1 MGDTKFS
8 LSTAEPQI
16 RSFLTKIIRL
26 AGLDVSFEISPG
38 LHTHPDLEDPEIVVK
53 FSGPDVDVLLAN
65 KAETLLSLE
74 HLTMEV
80 LHMPSE
86 THSLLCFD
94 ANDYRL
100 LRIEELRMSAV
111 AAADRVKQTGKPFHF
126 SPMTSRERRIIHLS
140 LRNETEVKSL
150 STGTGSWRQVVIMPA
165 SMETVPEPVRPPM
178 PPKSDG
184 PPRPGGRGGPGGGF
198 RGRHGDDRGGRPDRG
213 RRKGPPPGR
222 RYQ

>member
-8 LSTAEPQI
+8 LSTAGPQI
-16 RSFLTKIIRL
+16 KDFLTRIIDLARL
-26 AGLDVSFEISPG
+26 EVSFEITPG
-38 LHTHPDLEDPEIVVK
+38 AHTHPDLEDPEIVVK
-53 FSGPDVDVLLAN
+53 FAGPDVDLLLAN
-65 KAETLLSLE
+65 KAETLLALE
-74 HLTMEV
+74 HLTMEI
-80 LHMPSE
+80 LRMPSE

-165 SMETVPEPVRPPM
+165 SMETIPEPVRPPM
-178 PPKSDG
+178 PPKPGSDG
-184 PPRPGGRGGPGGGF
+184 PRSGGRGGPGGF
-198 RGRHGDDRGGRPDRG
+198 RGRPGDDRGGRPDRG